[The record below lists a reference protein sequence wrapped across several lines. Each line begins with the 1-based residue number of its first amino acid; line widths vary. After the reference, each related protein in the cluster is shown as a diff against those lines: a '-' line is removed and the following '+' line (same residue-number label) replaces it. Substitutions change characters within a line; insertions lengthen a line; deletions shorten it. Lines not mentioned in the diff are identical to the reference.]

1 MFDLWLE
8 RLNDLGGAW
17 ATWMAIATVE
27 ALIVL
32 LIVGTIWFFIRGR
45 VAPQVGVWLFLLVPL
60 KLLIPIQV
68 PAPAAIV
75 DWTPAAIVAKLT
87 PPQISEPKFAMQVAD
102 NTTFAQLQSFEP
114 SLTISEPAFPAINLA

>member
-1 MFDLWLE
+1 M
-8 RLNDLGGAW
+8 
-17 ATWMAIATVE
+17 ATIE

-32 LIVGTIWFFIRGR
+32 LIVGTFWFFIRGR

-87 PPQISEPKFAMQVAD
+87 PPQISEPDLPLQLAD
-102 NTTFAQLQSFEP
+102 NTTFAQPQSFEP
-114 SLTISEPAFPAINLA
+114 SLANREATFPAINLA

>member
-1 MFDLWLE
+1 MFELSLE
-8 RLNDLGGAW
+8 SFNRLSNWWFA
-17 ATWMAIATVE
+17 WMATATIE

-68 PAPAAIV
+68 QAPAVIA

-87 PPQISEPKFAMQVAD
+87 SPQILRARTSAAGG
-102 NTTFAQLQSFEP
+102 
-114 SLTISEPAFPAINLA
+114 